1 MAKRF
6 TDSDLFKKKFI
17 RGLEGAYK
25 LLWIYIQHDCDH
37 AGIWEVDIEVAC
49 IRIGSEVTEEKA
61 LEHFGARV
69 ESIENGDKWFIPS
82 FIEFQY
88 GVLNIENRAHKSVIN
103 ILQKHGIKVHGS
115 PLQGGKDMDK
125 DKELD
130 TDKVMDMDIQARKEK
145 FHHKAH
151 DINHDNL
158 IMSTEEVCKF
168 IDYWNEHGENHKKV
182 RWEKEK
188 VFDIKKRLVRWA
200 NNNKPKNNGQS
211 ATEDHQRIYDQL
223 EGSKLSQSDGK

>member
-37 AGIWEVDIEVAC
+37 AGIWEVDIEIAC
-49 IRIGSEVTEEKA
+49 IKIGYNVTEEDAIKN
-61 LEHFGARV
+61 FGSRIV
-69 ESIENGDKWFIPS
+69 LVENGDKWFIPS

-88 GVLNIENRAHKSVIN
+88 GVLNADNRAHNSVIN
-103 ILQKHGIKVHGS
+103 ILQKHGIKGLGS
-115 PLQGGKDMDK
+115 SLQGGKDMDK

-130 TDKVMDMDIQARKEK
+130 KVKVKDKDMDIAARIEK
-145 FHHKAH
+145 FAEKVNGLNNE
-151 DINHDNL
+151 DFILLPKEL
-158 IMSTEEVCKF
+158 IKF
-168 IDYWNEHGENHKKV
+168 LDYWTEHGEKDKKA

-188 VFDIKKRLVRWA
+188 VFDFKKRLVRWA
-200 NNNKPKNNGQS
+200 NSNKQDNNGQPITDS
-211 ATEDHQRIYDQL
+211 FQATDEALGGGDL
-223 EGSKLSQSDGK
+223 